1 MIRRPRGLCFER
13 FDELADF
20 GFVVIGEVLF
30 LALSIN
36 VKEIDHISG
45 S

>member
-1 MIRRPRGLCFER
+1 VVVL
-13 FDELADF
+13 
-20 GFVVIGEVLF
+20 VIGEVLF